1 MSIMIVIGVA
11 FPLIA
16 VCLAVCRRPPVT
28 VRPGCEPPCPA
39 NAVRC
44 LPFPGS
50 PQCSDFTSLP
60 PGLARDCHPGL
71 RRGKFEV
78 SPNLSSSASP
88 VSQAS
93 TQVSLSRLRPPF
105 RHARVAGHLR
115 LVYHR
120 AGSGTLHASYRDLRS
135 RRILI
140 FRLVFVSF
148 WP

>member
-16 VCLAVCRRPPVT
+16 VCPQSLHL
-28 VRPGCEPPCPA
+28 PGW
-39 NAVRC
+39 
-44 LPFPGS
+44 
-50 PQCSDFTSLP
+50 SLP

-71 RRGKFEV
+71 RRDKFEV

-93 TQVSLSRLRPPF
+93 TQVSLSPLRLPF

-120 AGSGTLHASYRDLRS
+120 AGSGTLHVSYRDLRS
-135 RRILI
+135 RQILI

-148 WP
+148 LALAS